1 MKSNYM
7 LSIIIT
13 VDDYFQSN
21 KYNYP
26 EITVVLMIL
35 YQAQQ
40 KNMYMKHKL
49 EMVKLFD
56 MLSNNYF

>member
-1 MKSNYM
+1 M

-13 VDDYFQSN
+13 VDDYFQLN

-40 KNMYMKHKL
+40 QKIYTENGQIIRHA
-49 EMVKLFD
+49 F
-56 MLSNNYF
+56 